1 MHRLLAVCLLVA
13 CCGPFGTSAVWL
25 EGPPLKQPVPKAAS
39 AASEG
44 FASPPESD
52 HAAFVRPSASHEPW
66 QVVGGEEGDEGGV
79 TSQSAAG
86 AHAEAELGGWRGV
99 RGAFKAVSGLPEL
112 VAKLVEKGAQEEL
125 AAAQAEIDP
134 MLESSLAEG
143 WRLERVEQ
151 TLRAILRAGAYE
163 LTARTDVPTAVIIN
177 EYVNVAHAF
186 FSGSEPGFVNGIL
199 DRLAGHLRADHRGGE
214 PAGGAPRK

>member
-1 MHRLLAVCLLVA
+1 MTDKPRDAAPAKPGAKTDAKPAARAGKRSGAPRPGREAGMARRTAARLAAVQALYQID
-13 CCGPFGTSAVWL
+13 FN
-25 EGPPLKQPVPKAAS
+25 AA
-39 AASEG
+39 
-44 FASPPESD
+44 
-52 HAAFVRPSASHEPW
+52 R
-66 QVVGGEEGDEGGV
+66 
-79 TSQSAAG
+79 
-86 AHAEAELGGWRGV
+86 AEAVIAEFLNHRIGKVIDDGLELDADRDHFRDIVTGV
-99 RGAFKAVSGLPEL
+99 
-112 VAKLVEKGAQEEL
+112 

-199 DRLAGHLRADHRGGE
+199 DRLAGHLRADHRGSK

>member
-1 MHRLLAVCLLVA
+1 MTDKPRDAAPAKPGAKTDAKPAARAGKRSGAPRPGREAGMARRTAARLAAVQALYQID
-13 CCGPFGTSAVWL
+13 FN
-25 EGPPLKQPVPKAAS
+25 AA
-39 AASEG
+39 
-44 FASPPESD
+44 
-52 HAAFVRPSASHEPW
+52 R
-66 QVVGGEEGDEGGV
+66 
-79 TSQSAAG
+79 
-86 AHAEAELGGWRGV
+86 AEAVIAEFLNHRIGKVIDDGLELDADRDHFRDIVTGV
-99 RGAFKAVSGLPEL
+99 
-112 VAKLVEKGAQEEL
+112 

-186 FSGSEPGFVNGIL
+186 S
-199 DRLAGHLRADHRGGE
+199 RARNR
-214 PAGGAPRK
+214 AS